1 MMRGGGGGYV
11 WENISGVM
19 ELRCV
24 APGCVVAGGV
34 AGKGAPEEEEIR
46 EA

>member
-1 MMRGGGGGYV
+1 MMRGGYV

-24 APGCVVAGGV
+24 VAGGA
-34 AGKGAPEEEEIR
+34 AGKGAPEEEEVR

>member
-1 MMRGGGGGYV
+1 M

-24 APGCVVAGGV
+24 VAGGA
-34 AGKGAPEEEEIR
+34 AGKGAPEEEEEIR